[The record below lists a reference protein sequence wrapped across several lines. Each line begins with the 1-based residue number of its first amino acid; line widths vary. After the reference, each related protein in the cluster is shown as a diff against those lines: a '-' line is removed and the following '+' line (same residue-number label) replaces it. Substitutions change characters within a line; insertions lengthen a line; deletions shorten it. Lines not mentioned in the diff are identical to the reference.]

1 MQEKLSSRFSTVI
14 QRQASFLLAASI
26 VSTAS
31 CEYKKGKFL
40 PAMDKLAHSENE
52 QNIVVIKNESGFFE
66 DYEIEDKSYAM
77 GYLCDKLTD
86 KFILGELNEDI
97 EEYVFTE
104 DEMEKILREII
115 AGTYLTELQDKGLVD
130 SIEDNNEEERFFLI
144 RKAV

>member
-1 MQEKLSSRFSTVI
+1 MKPIYQP
-14 QRQASFLLAASI
+14 I
-26 VSTAS
+26 VLKHA
-31 CEYKKGKFL
+31 
-40 PAMDKLAHSENE
+40 ENIIE
-52 QNIVVIKNESGFFE
+52 VFNESGFFE

-97 EEYVFTE
+97 DEYVFTE

-130 SIEDNNEEERFFLI
+130 SIEDNNDEERFFLTDLGKEWADRI
-144 RKAV
+144 NKEKEE

>member
-1 MQEKLSSRFSTVI
+1 MGTTYQPIVI
-14 QRQASFLLAASI
+14 SHAENIIESF
-26 VSTAS
+26 
-31 CEYKKGKFL
+31 
-40 PAMDKLAHSENE
+40 
-52 QNIVVIKNESGFFE
+52 NESGFFE

-130 SIEDNNEEERFFLI
+130 SIEDNNEEERFFLTDLGKEWADKI
-144 RKAV
+144 KKEKEE